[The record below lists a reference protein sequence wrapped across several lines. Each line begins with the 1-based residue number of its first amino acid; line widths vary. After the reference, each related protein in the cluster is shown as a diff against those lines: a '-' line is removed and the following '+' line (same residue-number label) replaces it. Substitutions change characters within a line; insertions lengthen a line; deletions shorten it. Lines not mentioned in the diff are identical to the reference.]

1 MLGRGGKSKGGI
13 DLAKQDNGADER
25 EMDQLGPYP
34 QNVSDQ
40 PSRARIIEK
49 ALRSMTIVATVSGL
63 MNIAM
68 IMLVITILPLQ
79 RVYPYLVTFKNQDN
93 QVVSVEPLDVNAS
106 SLVYATEDNVRDYVV
121 QRHKVTPNQT
131 LMNAQWGPGSRLAA
145 RTEDTAY
152 TQFQATSQNELK
164 DILTQKY
171 SRDIDINSVTRIND
185 TLWQVNFTT
194 IDRLASDTIPVA
206 GVAGISSAEA
216 AAPTNGLAVNTAPST
231 TAALGAISSQDS
243 RQTWVATLRVAYQ
256 PKRITYNQRLLN
268 PLGFT
273 VVDYT
278 VARRS

>member
-1 MLGRGGKSKGGI
+1 MLGKNKGGKVDLGKGG
-13 DLAKQDNGADER
+13 DAAATTGAQDD
-25 EMDQLGPYP
+25 LGPYP

-40 PSRARIIEK
+40 PSRARIVEK

-93 QVVSVEPLDVNAS
+93 QVVSVEPLDVNTS
-106 SLVYATEDNVRDYVV
+106 SLVYATESNVRDYVV
-121 QRHKVTPNQT
+121 QRHKVIPNQT
-131 LMNAQWGPGSRLAA
+131 LMNAQWGTGSRLAA
-145 RTEDTAY
+145 MTDESAY
-152 TQFQATSQNELK
+152 AQFQATSGKDLK

-171 SRDIDINSVTRIND
+171 DRDIQVNSVTRIND
-185 TLWQVNFTT
+185 ALWQVNFTT
-194 IDRLASDTIPVA
+194 IDRLAGDSVPVA
-206 GVAGISSAEA
+206 GIAGVSSADA
-216 AAPTNGLAVNTAPST
+216 AATGNGLTVNTAPAAN
-231 TAALGAISSQDS
+231 AALGSISSQDS

-273 VVDYT
+273 VLDYT